1 MKHKIKA
8 NAYSRQVYGK
18 VGRIEHLVPSPVLIC
33 RSGYADQATGEFGNI
48 HLLWLSVGALAN
60 V

>member
-8 NAYSRQVYGK
+8 NAYSQQVYGK

-33 RSGYADQATGEFGNI
+33 RRGYADQALDYLGTFT
-48 HLLWLSVGALAN
+48 LVKCRCFS
-60 V
+60 